1 MEESKDE
8 TKPVEAQ
15 GHNTQ
20 WWPSDLIDKL
30 RSFSLVSSDEASS
43 SKGSRGQ
50 LDIESAYQV
59 ASQTLWD
66 TGKLAEPIPDGFYF
80 VSPERRFKELFD
92 TIPTID
98 DLQAMDAEGLR
109 PNVILVD
116 ARKDKKLSMLK
127 QLAVTLVK
135 GLNSNPAAMIKK
147 IAGLVC
153 DFFKRPKLE
162 PDLVKGALEEVSHA
176 LDNQGIHLVGHIK
189 HGSCHS
195 RAILFKVL
203 ADTVGLESMLMVGL
217 PRDGVMERTDTYKHI
232 SVVVVLN
239 SVEFLVDLG
248 RNPGKLLSCSAKAV
262 FLSHLSAGE
271 SDSAE
276 NDSYDS
282 PIEPNSPMCVFPD
295 QTQVEGLSHS
305 EPTVANSF
313 WRRNLK
319 KEIAE
324 QKTAGSSPE
333 HPFFRGHGRSLLGG
347 RRHSFRDYSNDIN
360 ASRSAGA
367 SPVEAR
373 RRRRRCISMIPE
385 IGDDTVRAV
394 RRMSEAL
401 KKNRLPEEQV
411 NLSHSSTS
419 GKDDNSD
426 IRESVSG
433 QSSGSRDGI
442 YGPKPLSY
450 NFPSK
455 QISLQKAIS
464 LPSSPQHCTHEAS
477 LRDDAS
483 ENLESSDIMAAF
495 NKVLESSTI
504 VNKPLL
510 PFPEWNI
517 DFSEITIGT
526 RVGIGFFG
534 EVFRGTWNGLEVA
547 IKLFLEQDLN
557 VENIED
563 FCNEISILSRTRHP
577 NAVILFLGA
586 CTTPPRLS
594 LVTEY
599 MEMGSLYFLI
609 HGSGLKKKLSW
620 KKRLKMLCDICR
632 GLMSIHR
639 MKIVHRD
646 LKSANCLVN
655 KHWTAKICDFGLS
668 RVLTTRPMKDTSSA
682 GTPEWMAPE
691 LIRNEPF
698 TEKCDIFSLGVIMW
712 ELCTLNRPWE
722 GVPSVQQVVFNVG
735 NDGQRL
741 EIPEGPLGKLIADCW
756 AEPEERPSCQELQF
770 TGGGGSVSAQS
781 VAARQKCRKI
791 IGRIT
796 SWGSR
801 TIVSFFG
808 KLPRVIAREASTGDR
823 HGRLSDRQP

>member
-1 MEESKDE
+1 MEETKNE
-8 TKPVEAQ
+8 TKPVEAP
-15 GHNTQ
+15 GHDNTQ
-20 WWPSDLIDKL
+20 WWPSGLIEKL
-30 RSFSLVSSDEASS
+30 RSISLVSSDEASS
-43 SKGSRGQ
+43 SKGSKGQ
-50 LDIESAYQV
+50 HDFESAFHV

-66 TGKLAEPIPDGFYF
+66 TGKLVGPIPDGFYF

-92 TIPTID
+92 TIPSVD
-98 DLQAMDAEGLR
+98 ELQTMDAEGLR

-116 ARKDKKLSMLK
+116 TRKDKKLSMLK

-135 GLNSNPAAMIKK
+135 GLDSNPAAMIKK

-153 DFFKRPKLE
+153 DFFKTPKLE
-162 PDLVKGALEEVSHA
+162 PDYVKGALEEVSHA
-176 LDNQGIHLVGHIK
+176 LDNQGIHMLGHIK

-217 PRDGVMERTDTYKHI
+217 PREGVMERTDTYKHI
-232 SVVVVLN
+232 SVIVVLN
-239 SVEFLVDLG
+239 SVEFLIDLG
-248 RNPGKLLSCSAKAV
+248 RNPGKLLPCSAKAV

-276 NDSYDS
+276 NDSYGS
-282 PIEPNSPMCVFPD
+282 PIEPNSPICGFSD

-305 EPTVANSF
+305 EPNVANSF
-313 WRRNLK
+313 WRRSLK
-319 KEIAE
+319 KDITE
-324 QKTAGSSPE
+324 QRTEGSSPE
-333 HPFFRGHGRSLLGG
+333 HPYFRGHGRSLLGG
-347 RRHSFRDYSNDIN
+347 RRHSFREYSNDIN

-394 RRMSEAL
+394 RRMSGTL
-401 KKNRLPEEQV
+401 RRNRLPEEQV
-411 NLSHSSTS
+411 HSAISSSTS
-419 GKDDNSD
+419 GKDDSSD
-426 IRESVSG
+426 LPESVSIHSPDG
-433 QSSGSRDGI
+433 PDGI
-442 YGPKPLSY
+442 YGQKPLTY
-450 NFPSK
+450 NFPLK
-455 QISLQKAIS
+455 QVNPHKAIS
-464 LPSSPQHCTHEAS
+464 LPSSPQHFAHQAS
-477 LRDDAS
+477 LGNDAS
-483 ENLESSDIMAAF
+483 EIFASPDMMSAF
-495 NKVLESSTI
+495 NKVLESSKI
-504 VNKPLL
+504 LNKPLL

-547 IKLFLEQDLN
+547 IKLFLEQDIN

-563 FCNEISILSRTRHP
+563 FCNEISILSRIRHP
-577 NAVILFLGA
+577 NVILFLGA
-586 CTTPPRLS
+586 CTTPPHLS

-620 KKRLKMLCDICR
+620 QRRLKMLCDICR
-632 GLMSIHR
+632 GLMTIHR

-655 KHWTAKICDFGLS
+655 KHWTVKICDFGLS
-668 RVLTTRPMKDTSSA
+668 RVLTTRPMKDSSSA

-712 ELCTLNRPWE
+712 ELCTLNRPWD
-722 GVPSVQQVVFNVG
+722 GVSSVQVVYNVG

-741 EIPEGPLGKLIADCW
+741 EIPEGPLGKLIAI
-756 AEPEERPSCQELQF
+756 AGLNPMNGLAVRRF
-770 TGGGGSVSAQS
+770 
-781 VAARQKCRKI
+781 CRACKNAN
-791 IGRIT
+791 T
-796 SWGSR
+796 
-801 TIVSFFG
+801 
-808 KLPRVIAREASTGDR
+808 
-823 HGRLSDRQP
+823 